1 MKVTDIIFSVQRYF
15 KNLIMLHMSSK
26 WGKREKYI
34 IIYMQKVKG
43 VYLCCEVTLELENRR
58 EYDGN
63 SLLSKFESFKTAW
76 LLNKCSI

>member
-1 MKVTDIIFSVQRYF
+1 M
-15 KNLIMLHMSSK
+15 MLHMSGK

-76 LLNKCSI
+76 LLNKCNI

>member
-1 MKVTDIIFSVQRYF
+1 
-15 KNLIMLHMSSK
+15 
-26 WGKREKYI
+26 
-34 IIYMQKVKG
+34 MQKVKG

-76 LLNKCSI
+76 LLNKCNI